1 MGLSINTIITLEN
14 SEKYVVLNET
24 TYEGNRYFM
33 VMGIDSEKQIIPDK
47 VEILKEIIE
56 GIDTYVVKVTD
67 QELMTKL
74 TEMLKE
80 QI

>member
-14 SEKYVVLNET
+14 SEKFVVLNET
-24 TYEGNRYFM
+24 TYDGNRYFM
-33 VMGIDSEKQIIPDK
+33 VMGIDEEKQIIPDK
-47 VEILKEIIE
+47 VEILKEVIE
-56 GIDTYVVKVTD
+56 NQNIYIVKVTD